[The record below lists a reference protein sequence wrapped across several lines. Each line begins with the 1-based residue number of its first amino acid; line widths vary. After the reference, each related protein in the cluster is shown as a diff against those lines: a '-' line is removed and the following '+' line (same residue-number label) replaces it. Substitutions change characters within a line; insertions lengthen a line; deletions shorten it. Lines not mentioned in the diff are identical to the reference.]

1 MNHIFIFTVL
11 TEKKMEKYK
20 IWLSPPHL
28 SGKEIEYIREAIDSN
43 WVAPAGPHIEAFEKE
58 FCQTT
63 GSRYA
68 AAVSSGTAALHLAL
82 KAAGIG
88 RGDRVLCSDFTFI
101 ASVSPVL
108 YEGGIPV
115 FIDSDNETWNMDPD
129 LLEEE
134 IKERAGKGQG
144 PRAVIV
150 THLYGQAADIG
161 RIKEICERYGIML
174 FEDAAEALGAT
185 WWGTEE
191 IVDPPHLCPL
201 PSGERSK
208 RARNDKQV
216 GTFGKAG
223 IFSFNGNK
231 IITTSGGGMV
241 VSDDEEFIKKIKY
254 LATQAKEPLPYYEH
268 REIGYN
274 YRLSNILAGI
284 GRAQLEVLEE
294 RVAARRRNFEFYRE
308 HLSGLPGIS
317 FMPEAPYGRATRWLS
332 IILIDAAKFG
342 ADREEIRLSLES
354 AAIESR
360 PTWKPMH
367 LQPVFKGYQ
376 ARLNGVSERLFR
388 QGLCL
393 PSGSSLWTEELAE
406 VVEIIRKVGKG

>member
-1 MNHIFIFTVL
+1 MESGNRL
-11 TEKKMEKYK
+11 DRKKMNYR

-28 SGKEIEYIREAIDSN
+28 SGKEIDYIREAIDSN

-58 FCQTT
+58 FCQIT

-82 KAAGIG
+82 KSAGIG
-88 RGDRVLCSDFTFI
+88 RGDLVLCSDFTFI

-115 FIDSDNETWNMDPD
+115 FIDSDDETWNMDPD
-129 LLEEE
+129 FLEEE
-134 IKERAGKGQG
+134 IKEQVDKGQG
-144 PRAVIV
+144 SKAVIV

-185 WWGTEE
+185 YWGTEK
-191 IVDPPHLCPL
+191 ITM
-201 PSGERSK
+201 SQQTG
-208 RARNDKQV
+208 ARNDKFA

-254 LATQAKEPLPYYEH
+254 LATQAKEPLPCYEH

-284 GRAQLEVLEE
+284 GRAQLEVLGE

-317 FMPEAPYGRATRWLS
+317 FMPEASYGQATRWLS
-332 IILIDAAKFG
+332 IILIDEAGFG
-342 ADREEIRLSLES
+342 ADREKIRLNLEG

-393 PSGSSLWTEELAE
+393 PSGSSLRTEELAE
-406 VVEIIRKVGKG
+406 VVEIIRKSGKG

>member
-1 MNHIFIFTVL
+1 MN
-11 TEKKMEKYK
+11 YR

-58 FCQTT
+58 FCQAT

-88 RGDRVLCSDFTFI
+88 RGDLVLCSDFTFI

-115 FIDSDNETWNMDPD
+115 FIDSDDETWNMDPV

-134 IKERAGKGQG
+134 IKERAGKGPG
-144 PRAVIV
+144 PKAVIV
-150 THLYGQAADIG
+150 THLYGQTADIG
-161 RIKEICERYGIML
+161 RIKEICEKYGITL

-185 WWGTEE
+185 YWGTEKIAE
-191 IVDPPHLCPL
+191 PPHLHPF
-201 PSGERSK
+201 PAGERRKSNK
-208 RARNDKQV
+208 FA

-241 VSDDEEFIKKIKY
+241 VSDDEEFIRKIKY

-274 YRLSNILAGI
+274 YRMSNILAGI
-284 GRAQLEVLEE
+284 GRAQIEVLAE
-294 RVAARRRNFEFYRE
+294 RVEARRGNFEFYRE

-332 IILIDAAKFG
+332 IILIDEAKFG
-342 ADREEIRLSLES
+342 ADREKIRLSLES

-367 LQPVFKGYQ
+367 LQPVFKGCRV
-376 ARLNGVSERLFR
+376 RLSGVSERLFR

-393 PSGSSLWTEELAE
+393 PSGSSLRTEELAE

>member
-1 MNHIFIFTVL
+1 MN
-11 TEKKMEKYK
+11 YR

-43 WVAPAGPHIEAFEKE
+43 WVAPSGPNIEAFEKK
-58 FCQTT
+58 FCQVT
-63 GSRYA
+63 GGRYA

-82 KAAGIG
+82 KAVGIG
-88 RGDRVLCSDFTFI
+88 RGDLVLCSDFTFI

-108 YEGGIPV
+108 YESGIPV
-115 FIDSDNETWNMDPD
+115 FIDSDNETWNMDPV

-134 IKERAGKGQG
+134 IKERVGKGQG
-144 PRAVIV
+144 PKAVIV

-161 RIKEICERYGIML
+161 RISEICERYGIML

-185 WWGTEE
+185 YWGMEE
-191 IVDPPHLCPL
+191 IATPQKT
-201 PSGERSK
+201 G
-208 RARNDKQV
+208 ARNDKFA

-223 IFSFNGNK
+223 VFSFNGNK

-241 VSDDEEFIKKIKY
+241 VSDDKEFIRKIKY
-254 LATQAKEPLPYYEH
+254 LATQAKEPLPHYEH

-284 GRAQLEVLEE
+284 GRAQIEVLGE

-308 HLSGLPGIS
+308 HLSDLPGIS
-317 FMPEAPYGRATRWLS
+317 FMPEAPYGQATRWLS
-332 IILIDAAKFG
+332 IILVDEAKFG
-342 ADREEIRLSLES
+342 ADREEIRLRLES

-376 ARLNGVSERLFR
+376 ARLSGVSERLFR

-393 PSGSSLWTEELAE
+393 PSGSSLRTEELAE
-406 VVEIIRKVGKG
+406 VVEIIRKTGKG

>member
-1 MNHIFIFTVL
+1 MGN
-11 TEKKMEKYK
+11 YK

-28 SGKEIEYIREAIDSN
+28 SGKEIGYIREAIDSN

-58 FCQTT
+58 FCQVT

-82 KAAGIG
+82 KTAGIG
-88 RGDRVLCSDFTFI
+88 RGDLVLCSDFTFI

-115 FIDSDNETWNMDPD
+115 FIDSDDKTWNIDPV

-134 IKERAGKGQG
+134 IRERTDKGEG
-144 PRAVIV
+144 PKAVIV

-161 RIKEICERYGIML
+161 RIKEICERYGIIL

-185 WWGTEE
+185 WQG
-191 IVDPPHLCPL
+191 
-201 PSGERSK
+201 
-208 RARNDKQV
+208 KQA

-223 IFSFNGNK
+223 TFSFNGNK

-308 HLSGLPGIS
+308 HFSGLPGIS
-317 FMPEAPYGRATRWLS
+317 FMPEASYGQATRWLS
-332 IILIDAAKFG
+332 IILINETEFG
-342 ADREEIRLSLES
+342 ADREKIRLNLEGV
-354 AAIESR
+354 AIESR

-376 ARLNGVSERLFR
+376 ARLNGISERLFR

-393 PSGSSLWTEELAE
+393 PSGSSLRTEELAE
-406 VVEIIRKVGKG
+406 VVGIIRKMGKT

>member
-1 MNHIFIFTVL
+1 MG
-11 TEKKMEKYK
+11 YR

-43 WVAPAGPHIEAFEKE
+43 WVAPAGPHLAAFERE
-58 FCQTT
+58 FCRVT
-63 GSRYA
+63 GSCYA

-82 KAAGIG
+82 KTAGIG
-88 RGDRVLCSDFTFI
+88 RGDLVLCSDFTFI

-115 FIDSDNETWNMDPD
+115 FIDSDNETWNMDPV

-134 IKERAGKGQG
+134 IKERVGKGQG
-144 PRAVIV
+144 PKAVIV

-161 RIKEICERYGIML
+161 RIKEMCERYRVML
-174 FEDAAEALGAT
+174 LEDAAEALGAT
-185 WWGTEE
+185 WRG
-191 IVDPPHLCPL
+191 
-201 PSGERSK
+201 
-208 RARNDKQV
+208 KQA

-241 VSDDEEFIKKIKY
+241 VSDDKEFIRKTKY
-254 LATQAKEPLPYYEH
+254 LATQAKEPLPHYEH

-274 YRLSNILAGI
+274 YRMSNILAGI
-284 GRAQLEVLEE
+284 GRAQLEVLGE
-294 RVAARRRNFEFYRE
+294 RVAVRRRNFEFYRE

-317 FMPEAPYGRATRWLS
+317 FMPEAGYGRATRWLS
-332 IILIDAAKFG
+332 IILIDETKFG
-342 ADREEIRLSLES
+342 SDREEIRLNLEG

-367 LQPVFKGYQ
+367 LQPVFKGCQ
-376 ARLNGVSERLFR
+376 ARLSGVSERLFR

-393 PSGSSLWTEELAE
+393 PSGSSLRMEELAE
-406 VVEIIRKVGKG
+406 VVEIIRKVGKR